1 MNGECPSEFH
11 RELGESAEHGFL
23 YALFLFVVV
32 VLHIFPLLGFERIGM
47 TVFGL
52 DNDIFVAEGGNFA
65 ESSIN
70 PALHSVVANENHL
83 CTHFEGQFL
92 RCREVLERESTLDNA
107 AESAIFGGKFGEVAF
122 IDGIYGVAS

>member
-1 MNGECPSEFH
+1 
-11 RELGESAEHGFL
+11 
-23 YALFLFVVV
+23 
-32 VLHIFPLLGFERIGM
+32 M

-52 DNDIFVAEGGNFA
+52 DNDVFIAESGNLS

-107 AESAIFGGKFGEVAF
+107 AESAFLVGKFGKMRFVDGINGVAPRSESHHEVA
-122 IDGIYGVAS
+122 GIELSLL

>member
-1 MNGECPSEFH
+1 MDGKSP
-11 RELGESAEHGFL
+11 RELHGELCESAEHGFL
-23 YALFLFVVV
+23 NSLFFLVVV
-32 VLHIFPLLGFERIGM
+32 VLHIFPLFGFERIGM

-52 DNDIFVAEGGNFA
+52 DNDVFIA
-65 ESSIN
+65 ESGNLSESAVN
-70 PALHSVVANENHL
+70 PSLHSVVANENHL

-107 AESAIFGGKFGEVAF
+107 AESAFFGGKFGEVAF